1 MQEITTSAFRVKNGY
16 VRYVNSSIWFMSRG
30 SYSTT
35 PMSLRIAAITCA
47 SRGVLFA
54 AVDAIL
60 SQWPIEKL
68 QPENQRHLKVG
79 MEKADDAA
87 GHFKVLAN
95 VAVSFICIQV
105 VVVAFPSWVLRG
117 HPVYATVYSIWW
129 EDCAYD
135 FFSFVFCSFFHY
147 PASDRHG
154 LPLTIFARFISVSGG
169 WILSCKT
176 HG

>member
-1 MQEITTSAFRVKNGY
+1 
-16 VRYVNSSIWFMSRG
+16 MSRG

-68 QPENQRHLKVG
+68 QPENQRQERYLKVG

-87 GHFKVLAN
+87 GHSEVLAN
-95 VAVSFICIQV
+95 VADSFICIQV
-105 VVVAFPSWVLRG
+105 
-117 HPVYATVYSIWW
+117 
-129 EDCAYD
+129 
-135 FFSFVFCSFFHY
+135 
-147 PASDRHG
+147 
-154 LPLTIFARFISVSGG
+154 FACCCCSVSQLSTQGG
-169 WILSCKT
+169 NCIFNMVRGLRV
-176 HG
+176 

>member
-1 MQEITTSAFRVKNGY
+1 
-16 VRYVNSSIWFMSRG
+16 MSRG

-87 GHFKVLAN
+87 GHTEVLAN

-105 VVVAFPSWVLRG
+105 VVVAFPS
-117 HPVYATVYSIWW
+117 
-129 EDCAYD
+129 
-135 FFSFVFCSFFHY
+135 
-147 PASDRHG
+147 
-154 LPLTIFARFISVSGG
+154 
-169 WILSCKT
+169 
-176 HG
+176 